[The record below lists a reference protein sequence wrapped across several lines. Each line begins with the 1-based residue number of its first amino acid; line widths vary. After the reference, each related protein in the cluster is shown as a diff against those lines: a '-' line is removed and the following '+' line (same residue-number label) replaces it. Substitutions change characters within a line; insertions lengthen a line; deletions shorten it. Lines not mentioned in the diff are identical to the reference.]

1 MVFGSAPAEL
11 VITQHKTEG
20 AAAETENSAAAPCPF
35 FAVQI
40 LPLGFGLGHKAAG
53 FTDLRR

>member
-1 MVFGSAPAEL
+1 MDVACSADFVDTL
-11 VITQHKTEG
+11 QYDIG

>member
-1 MVFGSAPAEL
+1 MDVACSADFVDTLQYDIE
-11 VITQHKTEG
+11 